1 MHVGWKKCTDL
12 VMNTSDSESDLPR
25 LVDVYPY
32 MLVHGE
38 PRYLLLRR
46 SDNVIYAGQWRMIGG
61 KVKAGETSIQAAI
74 REFAEE
80 TSHLPLSAWVV
91 PTVNA
96 FYDPQADQIRYI
108 PAFAFECQSDR
119 LQLNHEHDAYE
130 WFNITEASQR
140 LSWYEQKRI
149 LCLVHDILTTNSV
162 LTEWQLT
169 V

>member
-1 MHVGWKKCTDL
+1 MIMSGNAT
-12 VMNTSDSESDLPR
+12 ELPR

-32 MLVHGE
+32 LYVHGE

-46 SDNVIYAGQWRMIGG
+46 SDNVVYSGQWRMIGG
-61 KVKAGETSIQAAI
+61 KVQDGETSVQAAI
-74 REFAEE
+74 REFREE
-80 TSHLPLSAWVV
+80 TSQQPYSAWVV

-108 PAFAFECQSDR
+108 PAFAFECSSNEI
-119 LQLNHEHDAYE
+119 QLNHEHDDFE
-130 WFNITEASQR
+130 WLPIDEAVQR
-140 LSWYEQKRI
+140 LGWYEQKRI
-149 LCLVHDILTTNSV
+149 LRLTHDILITNSV